1 MAGMATPS
9 TTVKKVALPRAR
21 YSSVALRICNNP
33 CKAALKLH
41 GKSMLL
47 GEEPALPLEGCNRT
61 CHCEYAQHND
71 RRIHNDRRY
80 PSTYIVDISGSN
92 ELTDNRG
99 GNERRHDKRGR
110 EPYQG
115 IY

>member
-1 MAGMATPS
+1 VA
-9 TTVKKVALPRAR
+9 KVALPRAR
-21 YSSVALRICNNP
+21 YSAVSLRICNNP
-33 CKAALKLH
+33 CKPALKLH

-47 GEEPALPLEGCNRT
+47 GEEPSLPLEGCNRT

-71 RRIHNDRRY
+71 RRIHKDRRY
-80 PSTYIVDISGSN
+80 PSTDIVNISGSN
-92 ELTDNRG
+92 ELPNKREGSD
-99 GNERRHDKRGR
+99 RRHTAGER